1 MWREVGGGGSRSVD
15 QRAGIQRTAV
25 GALGL
30 NELIANRVS
39 HQLSCRPDREFA
51 HRSRPMRL
59 DSFDADV
66 QRSRNHLVAA
76 AFSDELH
83 DLSFARRQAGRVS
96 RHSRIEL
103 IQKRLGHLVR
113 KKRTMSRKRRHG
125 VENLLVGF
133 RSALQVAPSYGSLV
147 MNDAVEQRK

>member
-1 MWREVGGGGSRSVD
+1 
-15 QRAGIQRTAV
+15 
-25 GALGL
+25 
-30 NELIANRVS
+30 
-39 HQLSCRPDREFA
+39 
-51 HRSRPMRL
+51 MRL

-83 DLSFARRQAGRVS
+83 DLSFARRQAG